1 MNVYGVKAERGA
13 RVEDFLNDKLQTSA
27 DLATIDD
34 LLEGVKK
41 QQGLLEQQVSCH
53 HIIQVLGSHWSS

>member
-1 MNVYGVKAERGA
+1 MSGIKADRGA

-27 DLATIDD
+27 DLATIDN

-53 HIIQVLGSHWSS
+53 YSIQVLGSQ

>member
-1 MNVYGVKAERGA
+1 MYGVKAERGA

-34 LLEGVKK
+34 LLQGVKK
-41 QQGLLEQQVSCH
+41 QQVLLEQQVSCH
-53 HIIQVLGSHWSS
+53 PNIQVLGSR

>member
-1 MNVYGVKAERGA
+1 MNSYGVKAERGA

-34 LLEGVKK
+34 LLQGVKE
-41 QQGLLEQQVSCH
+41 QQVLLEQQVSRH
-53 HIIQVLGSHWSS
+53 SKS